1 MNKELLNENLNQIL
15 EGLKTVIN
23 TANAE
28 LPAIL
33 EEIVRWGII
42 SSLMFMFIWFITL
55 LASFSLLVLAVK
67 VRSEYEDDNGGG
79 IVVLGCTYILSLLFF
94 IISLKDFIFAYTSP
108 KLYIIHYLKDLI

>member
-15 EGLKTVIN
+15 EGLKTVID

-33 EEIVRWGII
+33 EEIIRWG
-42 SSLMFMFIWFITL
+42 MFKY
-55 LASFSLLVLAVK
+55 SVL
-67 VRSEYEDDNGGG
+67 
-79 IVVLGCTYILSLLFF
+79 T
-94 IISLKDFIFAYTSP
+94 IISLVCLLLFVGTIILFIKNNEEPEAIAYTVLLSLIALIPFIYNLSKLLFVTISP

>member
-15 EGLKTVIN
+15 EGLKTVIH

-42 SSLMFMFIWFITL
+42 KYSV
-55 LASFSLLVLAVK
+55 FSL
-67 VRSEYEDDNGGG
+67 
-79 IVVLGCTYILSLLFF
+79 ILFLFLLFF
-94 IISLKDFIFAYTSP
+94 VVLAILCIKHDYESEAFVFAVLTSFMTLIFFIFTFVDLIFVYTSP
-108 KLYIIHYLKDLI
+108 KLYIINYVKDLI

>member
-1 MNKELLNENLNQIL
+1 MNKELLNENLNLIL
-15 EGLKTVIN
+15 EGLKTVIH

-42 SSLMFMFIWFITL
+42 KYSAFLLISFVCMLLFVAITTLFIKNDDRGDGFAFSVFMSLMSIIFFIYNLI
-55 LASFSLLVLAVK
+55 K
-67 VRSEYEDDNGGG
+67 
-79 IVVLGCTYILSLLFF
+79 LLFT
-94 IISLKDFIFAYTSP
+94 YTSP